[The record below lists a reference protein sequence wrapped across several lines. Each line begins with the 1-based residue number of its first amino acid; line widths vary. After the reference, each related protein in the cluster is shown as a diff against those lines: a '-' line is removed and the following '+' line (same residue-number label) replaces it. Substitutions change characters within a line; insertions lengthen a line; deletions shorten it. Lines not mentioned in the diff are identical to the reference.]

1 MTLRVFLSLVV
12 TLFGFTASAGV
23 FVLPRNIEDIEKYLG
38 PLTEVKNYH
47 VPGSRV
53 SWADYGRLKADFPF
67 LKGLDN
73 ARINQWI
80 VDNFATISEHQLR
93 LGTLVNEEI
102 NVNLARFSTGYR
114 SGDQGRGDTVIV
126 LDLDGRPFGLLD
138 RKGVGVGK
146 KLADRLLSV
155 AEFYQSIGN
164 PGVMVKDAAMTN
176 GILDHTDGVKEA
188 AIMKLT
194 QAYYDLENANHGAKA
209 GVSNP
214 RQTIEGYF
222 VIEFPFNAWWEDEP
236 SKASIYA
243 RQAHVGR
250 FWHGPVFADKG
261 VSLRQTDLFM
271 AWVDGDS
278 AKVKDAEVRAKLVE
292 SGVLRSTDFRFDFEF
307 VENHVLAFENG
318 DDQAVQ
324 RYFDKVLEPL
334 AKDHA
339 KLTRAQKTPPGLTPE
354 QVLLWTADLILED
367 PVNRARMAL
376 VFVTAQ
382 NRGMTEITH
391 HPKVQKVIKTLLSID
406 PNIQDYVAA
415 NNVPMRGMGTLLIPS
430 LINRQD
436 RVKAMKQEWDVHRAS
451 TLPNLMKV
459 AWLLPPNEVVA
470 HLFKALRRQ
479 GHLFVE
485 ELSKKLQED
494 SVSKDTRYHLFL
506 EMYRVALGLSPEA
519 ASKELKSLPKSVKL
533 GIHDDPGTR
542 ALYYWKGLD
551 CGSLVRSFP
560 LDE

>member
-1 MTLRVFLSLVV
+1 MTIKTLLFVFV
-12 TLFGFTASAGV
+12 TLFGFTASASV
-23 FVLPRNIEDIEKYLG
+23 FVLPRNIEDIENYLG
-38 PLTEVKNYH
+38 PLTQVKNYH

-53 SWADYGRLKADFPF
+53 SWADYDRLKADFPF

-73 ARINQWI
+73 AQINQWI

-102 NVNLARFSTGYR
+102 KVDKSRSSTGYR
-114 SGDQGRGDTVIV
+114 SGDQGRGDTVV
-126 LDLDGRPFGLLD
+126 VFDLEGRPYGLMD
-138 RKGVGVGK
+138 RKGVGVGE
-146 KLADRLLSV
+146 KLADRLLAV
-155 AEFYQSIGN
+155 GEFYKSIGN
-164 PGVMVKDAAMTN
+164 PDVMVKDAAMTN

-194 QAYYDLENANHGAKA
+194 QAYYDLENINLGAKA
-209 GVSNP
+209 GVFNP

-222 VIEFPFNAWWEDEP
+222 VIEFPFNAWWEDDP

-250 FWHGPVFADKG
+250 FWHGPVFANNG

-278 AKVKDAEVRAKLVE
+278 AKVKDPDVREKLVG

-318 DDQAVQ
+318 DDDAIQK
-324 RYFDKVLEPL
+324 YFEKVLAPL

-339 KLTRAQKTPPGLTPE
+339 KLSEAQKTVPKLTPE

-367 PVNRARMAL
+367 PVSRARMAL

-391 HPKVQKVIKTLLSID
+391 HPKVQKVIKTLLNID
-406 PNIQDYVAA
+406 PKIQDDIAG
-415 NNVPMRGMGTLLIPS
+415 NSIPIRGMGTLLIPS
-430 LINRQD
+430 LVNRQD
-436 RVKAMKQEWDVHRAS
+436 RVKAMKKEWDLHRAS
-451 TLPNLMKV
+451 TLSNLMSV
-459 AWLLPPNEVVA
+459 AWLLPPNEVVS

-479 GHLFVE
+479 GDPFVE
-485 ELSKKLQED
+485 ELAKKLQEKD
-494 SVSKDTRYHLFL
+494 VSKDSRYHLFL

-519 ASKELKSLPKSVKL
+519 ASKELKSLPRAVKL
-533 GIHDDPGTR
+533 DIHDNPKTR
-542 ALYYWKGLD
+542 PLYYWKGLD
-551 CGSLVRSFP
+551 CGSLVRAFP